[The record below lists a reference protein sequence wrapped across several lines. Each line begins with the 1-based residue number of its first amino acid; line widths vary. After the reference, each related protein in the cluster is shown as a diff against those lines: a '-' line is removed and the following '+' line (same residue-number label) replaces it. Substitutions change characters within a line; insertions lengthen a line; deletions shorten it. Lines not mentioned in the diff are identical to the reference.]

1 MSKTFIVKIDERFA
15 HSLVIEAETSEEAL
29 ERGYDLLRD
38 GMTPEDEKEYDYSFE
53 SDGFTGQHDTWEEK

>member
-1 MSKTFIVKIDERFA
+1 MSKAFIVNIDERLT

-38 GMTPEDEKEYDYSFE
+38 GMTPEDEEEYDYSFE
-53 SDGFTGQHDTWEEK
+53 SDGFTGQHSTWEE